1 MTEETF
7 RQLLRKKIVDMK
19 PGEQD
24 FYTETYNLVSTLIKL
39 NPDAFEKETARLLDN
54 KLETMYTKPGVN
66 SGLTL
71 SQMEKLY
78 QDHKLDPSFRFRR
91 KSDLDLTDIKTILD
105 KVRRDLLFFL
115 ALVEDRPNNYG
126 IVLKEAVSE
135 GRGAMRKDD
144 ADTGD

>member
-1 MTEETF
+1 MVEETF
-7 RQLLRKKIVDMK
+7 RQMLRKKIVDMK

-39 NPDAFEKETARLLDN
+39 NPDAFEKEIAQLLDN
-54 KLETMYTKPGVN
+54 KLETMYTKPGPN

-135 GRGAMRKDD
+135 GKGAMGKND
-144 ADTGD
+144 ADTE